1 MSKVYY
7 IKDDGFP
14 PIGEDKLLFIY
25 DNEREEGYRISTGCY
40 NHYFFS
46 SEKQI
51 VLDYIEGV
59 FAWTDIPKYQVKIP
73 T

>member
-25 DNEREEGYRISTGCY
+25 DNEREE
-40 NHYFFS
+40 
-46 SEKQI
+46 
-51 VLDYIEGV
+51 
-59 FAWTDIPKYQVKIP
+59 
-73 T
+73 